1 MTGYDIYTR
10 VLNISGHLNSSETTV
25 GNQMLLE
32 RMPDIINQICLD
44 LKIPQIKA
52 LADEIDISPKQEDA
66 LCYGTAMLLAV
77 SESESEK
84 NQLFTQIYNAKR
96 AAVLSSKETVKD
108 TLPSVSYGV
117 D

>member
-1 MTGYDIYTR
+1 MTAYDIYTR
-10 VLNISGHLNSSETTV
+10 VLSISGHLNSGEETV
-25 GNQMLLE
+25 EHQMILE

-44 LKIPQIKA
+44 LKMPQIKG
-52 LADEIDISPKQEDA
+52 LSDEMNISSLQADA

-108 TLPSVSYGV
+108 TFPSVNLWS
-117 D
+117 

>member
-1 MTGYDIYTR
+1 MTAYDIYAR
-10 VLNISGHLNSSETTV
+10 VLNISGHLNSGETTV
-25 GNQMLLE
+25 EHQILIE

-52 LADEIDISPKQEDA
+52 LDDEMNISPKQEDA
-66 LCYGTAMLLAV
+66 LCYGVAMLLAV
-77 SESESEK
+77 SESEAEK

-96 AAVLSSKETVKD
+96 AAVLSSKGTIED